1 MGPIANVET
10 IRLAD
15 WSGNTDFGG
24 TAEVY
29 APKNEQEVVDLVR
42 YCRDNHKKLRV
53 VGLQTSWNTLWYSD
67 DVMMTTKHLNKIINI
82 DVAKRTITCEP
93 GATLAQIHQELWDKG
108 LTLDTAPAVDWVTI
122 AGSISTGSHG
132 SGRPSSSS
140 SMMKCRL
147 VTADGNVLE
156 IDERDER
163 LDAVRISVGA
173 LGVLSSITLK
183 VVDRFF
189 VAMRRKRIKTRDWK
203 RFLTDGDMSYLLW
216 FPHTEYS
223 VFARV
228 DPITDPDEAAK
239 QAATCSSK
247 GFDPNDPDD
256 RKNIG
261 IDISEYGK
269 SVDGLAN
276 LLPTTFPARNRFMLD
291 VFFQDIEKV
300 GPAHEILMSFES
312 DPIAGTEWAIPVDRF
327 EAAFAE
333 LQRET
338 TEGGLFLPVVWL
350 KKVKGESAWMR
361 AADGDCVQCG
371 IYHSLVAGTPSHVDE
386 MVRRVSQIM
395 ARHGGRPHLGKL
407 ISLHPSEL
415 KALYPNWNRFNALR
429 KEMDPHGMFWS
440 RLLAETFGEG
450 EQMTSTHEDNI
461 QVVDRVP
468 GVMADTVVRLFGR
481 GEAFDSAGF
490 ISFFTDTPMYQFG
503 NSEPCLTKPAIF
515 DSVAAFFSAVSAL
528 YHDIRNIWEDG
539 DTVFVEMDVIYW
551 RKDGSSVTLPCA
563 DIFRFEGDKVSELR
577 IYMDANPVGDPSMPV
592 GDKASVMTIS
602 EGKQVIASGIM
613 RRYFTEHA
621 EGVHRA
627 ANGFAPKWSIAGPK
641 WPLVPK
647 TEIHSAFQAAIAAG
661 NWELFKSYLTPNAM
675 VQVSNRPP
683 IVGPQAILDTLL
695 NAFTNDLTPV
705 GANFTGVW
713 EPDNVLVVEM
723 VVQAIDPKTGRKIEY
738 PCVET
743 YRFEGQKI
751 SEWRIYPLTAAML
764 SPHPYGT

>member
-1 MGPIANVET
+1 MAPVASMET

-15 WSGNTDFGG
+15 WSKYTDFGG
-24 TAEVY
+24 TADVY
-29 APKNEQEVVDLVR
+29 APKNEQEVLDLVR
-42 YCRDNHKKLRV
+42 YCRDNRKKLRV
-53 VGLQTSWNTLWYSD
+53 VGLQTSWNTLWYCE
-67 DVMMTTKHLNKIINI
+67 DVMMTTKYLNRILNI
-82 DVAKRTITCEP
+82 DSANRTITCEP
-93 GATLAQIHQELWDKG
+93 GATLGQIHKALWDKG
-108 LTLDTAPAVDWVTI
+108 LTLATAPAVDWVTVG
-122 AGSISTGSHG
+122 GSISTGSHG
-132 SGRPSSSS
+132 SGPASSSS
-140 SMMKCRL
+140 SMVACCL
-147 VTADGNVLE
+147 VTVDGNVTT

-173 LGVLSSITLK
+173 LGVLTSITLK
-183 VVDRFF
+183 VEDRFF
-189 VAMRRKRIKTRDWK
+189 VAMRRKRIPTREWE
-203 RFLTDGDMSYLLW
+203 RFLTEGEMSYLLW

-223 VFARV
+223 VFSRV
-228 DPITDPDEAAK
+228 DRITDPAEAAK
-239 QAATCSSK
+239 QAAACSSK

-256 RKNIG
+256 RKRMG
-261 IDISEYGK
+261 IDMAEYAK
-269 SVDGLAN
+269 SIDGLAN
-276 LLPTTFPARNRFMLD
+276 VLPSTFPARNRYLLD

-312 DPIAGTEWAIPVDRF
+312 DPIAGGEWAVPVDRF

-338 TEGGLFLPVVWL
+338 ADGGLYLPVVWL
-350 KKVKGESAWMR
+350 KKVKGETAWLR
-361 AADGDCVQCG
+361 AADGDSIQCG
-371 IYHSLVAGTPSHVDE
+371 IYHSLVAGTPSHVRE
-386 MVRRVSQIM
+386 MVTRVEQIM
-395 ARHGGRPHLGKL
+395 VRHGGRPHLGKL
-407 ISLHPSEL
+407 IYLSPNDL
-415 KALYPNWNRFNALR
+415 KKVYPNWNRFNSLR
-429 KEMDPHGMFWS
+429 KQMDPHGMFWS

-450 EQMTSTHEDNI
+450 EQMATHDDTI

-503 NSEPCLTKPAIF
+503 NAEPCLTKSAIH

-551 RKDGSSVTLPCA
+551 RKDGSAVTLPCA

-577 IYMDANPVGDPSMPV
+577 IYMDATPVGDPSIPV
-592 GDKASVMTIS
+592 GEKASVMTIS
-602 EGKQVIASGIM
+602 EGKQVAPPGIM
-613 RRYFTEHA
+613 RRYFSEHA

-627 ANGFAPKWSIAGPK
+627 NNGFAPKWSITGPK

-647 TEIHSAFQAAIAAG
+647 MEIHSAFQGAIASG
-661 NWELFKSYLTPNAM
+661 NWELFKSMLTPNAV
-675 VQVSNRPP
+675 VQVSNRPE

-695 NAFTNDLTPV
+695 KAFGTDLTPV

-723 VVQAIDPKTGRKIEY
+723 VVQAIDPKTGGKLEY

-743 YRFEGQKI
+743 YRFEGQQI
-751 SEWRIYPLTAAML
+751 SEWRIYPLTAAL
-764 SPHPYGT
+764 LQPNS